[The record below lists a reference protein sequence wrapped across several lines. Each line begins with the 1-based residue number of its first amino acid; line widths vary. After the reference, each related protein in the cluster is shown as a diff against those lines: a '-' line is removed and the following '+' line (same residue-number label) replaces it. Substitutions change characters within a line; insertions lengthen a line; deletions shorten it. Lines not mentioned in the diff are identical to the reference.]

1 MFTPNCSWDTQADFT
16 TQQPLPSVKIKLL
29 TKSQK
34 LISLEDKELGKLI
47 IRPTPLSNKA
57 AEWHPMIVPKNATDQ
72 DLKLKVIVRMD
83 KPTNMKHAGFLY
95 GQGKSQWKKWKT
107 RYFVLIQ
114 VGYISRL
121 YSRMCSRRLKL
132 RICLSLCLVSV

>member
-1 MFTPNCSWDTQADFT
+1 MLPPPPNSWDTQADFT

-95 GQGKSQWKKWKT
+95 GQGKSQWKRWKS

-114 VGYISRL
+114 VRP
-121 YSRMCSRRLKL
+121 LKL
-132 RICLSLCLVSV
+132 TDCDS